1 MCFLIKVCLLSRK
14 RPSSSH
20 CLRLSDG
27 EIHPAVQTPPPIQIY
42 CTLGVNA
49 FLNLRDLS
57 VPVWIWLR
65 NINGRTAFFCAYS
78 LKIIVFCSADHRLA
92 PPQSCSCSLSQHKPC
107 VLRRDYQCLPLLTA
121 QTNGR
126 RRCSPF
132 SSVVSG
138 SQHQIPS
145 CLSLQSAGQ
154 TCSQPSSLKQSS
166 KNGWTWSRRSVSFW
180 ILRGRICFL
189 SAVSVFHSSSEDY
202 SVLR

>member
-1 MCFLIKVCLLSRK
+1 MAAL
-14 RPSSSH
+14 H
-20 CLRLSDG
+20 
-27 EIHPAVQTPPPIQIY
+27 
-42 CTLGVNA
+42 
-49 FLNLRDLS
+49 
-57 VPVWIWLR
+57 
-65 NINGRTAFFCAYS
+65 FFCAYS

-202 SVLR
+202 SVLRLCVMHRFLLRRELKCVLTPLLPDLQTDLSFSFLQKRTPQIMSLPQTVYAPIC